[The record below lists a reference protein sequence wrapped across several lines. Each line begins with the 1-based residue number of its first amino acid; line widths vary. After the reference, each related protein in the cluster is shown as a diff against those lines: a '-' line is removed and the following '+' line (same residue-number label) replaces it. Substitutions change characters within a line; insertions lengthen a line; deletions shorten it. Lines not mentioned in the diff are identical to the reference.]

1 MNLSL
6 RARAAVHAAAF
17 VLTASSALAQD
28 AGEAPTG
35 SEPATAA
42 KANEAALGD
51 LRFVVAGGYAHF
63 FATDFDSIAG
73 DVAVDRG
80 FAGLEISGKPND
92 TYSWDLPIHW
102 EGSWYDFGGGAT
114 LAGAE
119 PWDAV
124 QSISIAPGANFTVA
138 ERWRISAR
146 VLLQFS
152 GENDADAGDSF
163 MYGGILGAAY
173 RFDEKLTLGAG
184 VLVSSRIEE
193 DALVIPQILVDWRPC
208 KEFRLSNFAG
218 PEAYPGGAGLEGIWV
233 FSEEFEVALGGR
245 YQYRRF
251 RLDDS
256 GPAFRANG
264 VGTDEG
270 LPVWLRATMRAKCGA
285 RVDLVA
291 GMQFMGEMSLDDADG
306 NELAS
311 VDVDPAPFIG
321 AFFSWKY

>member
-1 MNLSL
+1 MNRHFSSRAALAAAASVLSL
-6 RARAAVHAAAF
+6 SQAASAQESTDAPAA
-17 VLTASSALAQD
+17 D
-28 AGEAPTG
+28 AP
-35 SEPATAA
+35 SVR
-42 KANEAALGD
+42 ANEAAVGD

-63 FATDFDSIAG
+63 FEGDLDAAG
-73 DVAVDRG
+73 GAMAVDRG
-80 FAGLEISGKPND
+80 FGSVEVSSRESAE
-92 TYSWDLPIHW
+92 YSWDLPIQW
-102 EGSWYDFGGGAT
+102 EGSWYDFGGGAA
-114 LAGAE
+114 LAGVD

-124 QSISIAPGANFTVA
+124 QSISIAPGANFTLA
-138 ERWRISAR
+138 ERWRVSAR

-173 RFDEKLTLGAG
+173 RFDEKLTLGGG
-184 VLVSSRIEE
+184 VLVTSRIEE

-218 PEAYPGGAGLEGIWV
+218 PEAYAGGAGLEGIWI
-233 FSEEFEVALGGR
+233 FSEECELAVGGR

-264 VGTDEG
+264 VGTDQG

-291 GMQFMGEMSLDDADG
+291 GVQFAGEISLDDADG

-311 VDVDPAPFIG
+311 VDVDPAPFVG
-321 AFFSWKY
+321 AFFSWKF